1 MATERHIHGKVFVLG
16 DNIDTDMIIPAI
28 HLNLVPTIPEEYR
41 KLGSFAFDGLPHGH
55 TPFVRD
61 GEYDC
66 EYAIVIAGRN
76 FGCGSSREH
85 APIALGAAGTK
96 AVIAESYAR
105 IFFRNSVATGELYP
119 LESQERL
126 CDIFSTGDEAEILL
140 AENQIRHVGTGSTFP
155 LKPLG
160 AVAEVVEAGGLFN
173 YARAAGMIDA
183 PAPRK
188 QVVQIAPIPEGPRKL
203 PVRVKRKKTKTQVVA
218 IANQKG
224 GVGKTTTVVNLAA
237 CLQELKQKVLVVDL
251 DPQANATSGL
261 GLAAE
266 QGASLYRPM
275 LGQGSIDTVLRKTTL
290 KGLDIIPSELDLAGA
305 EVDVARMDD
314 YLHRFSDLLI
324 PLLNKGRYDFVLVD
338 CPPSLGILTM
348 NALTAADSMVLPIQ
362 CEYYALEGLSV
373 ITSLVQQLQESGA
386 NADLRIAGILMTMFD
401 SRTKLASD
409 VVKEVRKHFGP
420 LVYRAIVPRN
430 VRVSEAPSFGQPVTE
445 YARHSSGARA
455 YRRFAK
461 EFLRRVKGKE
471 RDKSTKSR

>member
-1 MATERHIHGKVFVLG
+1 MATERTIHGKVFVLG
-16 DNIDTDMIIPAI
+16 DNVDTDMIIPAI
-28 HLNLVPTIPEEYR
+28 HLNLVPTIPDEYR
-41 KLGSFAFDGLPHGH
+41 KLGSFAMGGLPDNH
-55 TPFVRD
+55 TPFMRD
-61 GEYDC
+61 GDYES
-66 EYAIVIAGRN
+66 EYAIIIAGRN

-85 APIALGAAGTK
+85 APIALGAAGAG

-119 LESQERL
+119 LESEERL
-126 CDIFSTGDEAEILL
+126 CDIFGTGDEAEILL
-140 AENQIRHVGTGSTFP
+140 DEGLIRHVGTGSSFR

-160 AVAEVVEAGGLFN
+160 AVAEVVEAGGLFK
-173 YARAAGMIDA
+173 YARATGMI
-183 PAPRK
+183 APRAEPV
-188 QVVQIAPIPEGPRKL
+188 QVVQPAPIPEGPRKK
-203 PVRVKRKKTKTQVVA
+203 PVKVKRKKTKTRVIAV
-218 IANQKG
+218 ANQKG

-261 GLAAE
+261 GLNTE
-266 QGASLYRPM
+266 QGCSIYRP
-275 LGQGSIDTVLRKTTL
+275 LVGQGTIDRIVRKTAM
-290 KGLDIIPSELDLAGA
+290 KGLDVIPSDLDLAGA

-324 PLLNKGRYDFVLVD
+324 PLLNKGRYDFVLID

-373 ITSLVQQLQESGA
+373 ITSLVDQLRDSGA
-386 NADLRIAGILMTMFD
+386 NGDLNIEGILMTMFD

-420 LVYRAIVPRN
+420 KVYRAIVPRN

-455 YRRFAK
+455 YRRFAR
-461 EFLRRVKGKE
+461 EFLKRAKGKKKG
-471 RDKSTKSR
+471 RKSR